1 MGDNDL
7 KTFFSKKEMCYYVMI
22 DKYFK
27 KCSEDMITKMINIIN
42 GEDNISLRIL
52 DWFVTRY
59 AKKGID
65 FTSKNGDLFDVHI
78 NYKAQLKSYKKKY
91 FDPFRRK
98 YKFNYQFTI
107 DGEKKTLLTTI
118 GQLNFF
124 GWAIS
129 NNIINFVDQYL
140 QQITKAMNLSNKED
154 KKKKAEKNKS
164 KNTSDDSDE
173 VSNDDDDNDNDDNDY
188 DDDDNIDYDNDDD
201 NYDHVNNDNNDN
213 NYDEVDP
220 DNLDN
225 STNSNDGNGC
235 THINKMNNDI
245 SNLDKNTSQKIQ
257 KQINKQKQLIH
268 IEEKSEKSEKSEKI
282 EKSKKIEKLEK
293 QKIQSNGDEQL
304 TKKSPKKSSKV
315 VVRGKKKSDIN
326 INASKRIEVDEVE
339 LTLSFD

>member
-22 DKYFK
+22 DKFFK
-27 KCSEDMITKMINIIN
+27 KCSEDMIIKMINIIN

-91 FDPFRRK
+91 FYPFRRK
-98 YKFNYQFTI
+98 YKFNYHLTI
-107 DGEKKTLLTTI
+107 NGEKKTLLTTI

-173 VSNDDDDNDNDDNDY
+173 VSNDDDNYN
-188 DDDDNIDYDNDDD
+188 DDDDDDDNDDD
-201 NYDHVNNDNNDN
+201 NNNDNINDDYD
-213 NYDEVDP
+213 NYNEIEP
-220 DNLDN
+220 DNSDN
-225 STNSNDGNGC
+225 SDNSDKLDTSKDSIGDA
-235 THINKMNNDI
+235 HINK
-245 SNLDKNTSQKIQ
+245 NTDQKIQ

-268 IEEKSEKSEKSEKI
+268 IEEKQEKSEKSEKQ
-282 EKSKKIEKLEK
+282 K
-293 QKIQSNGDEQL
+293 QQSNSNEQM
-304 TKKSPKKSSKV
+304 TKKSPKKSNRV